1 MKKIKVDETEQEI
14 IIRIEKEDTKTIEE
28 LKQILIKYLY
38 NNARVGRSFN
48 DTDVEIMKLLL
59 NN

>member
-28 LKQILIKYLY
+28 LKQILIKYLC
-38 NNARVGRSFN
+38 NSAIVGSFN